1 MILDDTKKVLA
12 DEEEEEEEEESK
24 EAPKP
29 QDGFLSKLLKA
40 RTVLITGEVD
50 QELAEKT
57 ISQLLILDSES
68 HDPIRVLIT
77 SNGGH
82 VDSGFAIHDVMR
94 YIESEVISIGAG
106 WVASIAVPILFGA
119 RKKENRVSLP
129 NTRFL
134 IHQPS
139 GGALGQMADVRIEAM
154 EIMKIRDKLN
164 HLIAEETGQP
174 VDKVAK
180 DSERNYWL
188 SAEEAQ
194 EYGLIS
200 RVVRSAKELS

>member
-1 MILDDTKKVLA
+1 MIFDD
-12 DEEEEEEEEESK
+12 DEEEEQGEDEKPK
-24 EAPKP
+24 EAEKP
-29 QDGFLSKLLKA
+29 QDGFVSRLLKA

-57 ISQLLILDSES
+57 ISQLLILDADC

-82 VDSGFAIHDVMR
+82 VDSGYAIHDVMR
-94 YIESEVISIGAG
+94 FLNSEVISIGTG

-139 GGALGQMADVRIEAM
+139 GGALGQAADIRIEAQ
-154 EIMKIRDKLN
+154 EILKIRKKLN
-164 HLIAEETGQP
+164 ELISLETGQSI
-174 VDKVAK
+174 DKVAK

-194 EYGLIS
+194 AYGLVAK
-200 RVVRSAKELS
+200 VVKSSSELP